1 MLQFVIR
8 RFGQSIVL
16 VLIVTII
23 TFFLMNL
30 APGGPSS
37 MMRMDATEAEREAIA
52 EQLGLNDPVIVR
64 YGSWLINAF
73 QGDLGLSL
81 SSGQPVLDRI
91 VERFPHTFNLAIW
104 TVFFSVIIGIV
115 LGIISAKNRNTW
127 KDHLINFGSVIG
139 LSVPSFWLAIMFIL
153 LFSVNLQWLPSSLVT
168 GDSIWDTIKMYIMP
182 VLILSTA
189 TLPTIVR
196 FTRSSML
203 EVVSQNYVRTARA
216 KGLKERTV
224 VYSHALRNA
233 LIPVIS
239 IIGVLIPR
247 MLSGTVIVESVFGWP
262 GMGRLIVE
270 AAQAR
275 DYNLVMG
282 VTVVVTILVVLS
294 NFIVD
299 IIYSKV
305 DPRVKNIG

>member
-1 MLQFVIR
+1 MAHFILTR
-8 RFGQSIVL
+8 LWQSVVL
-16 VLIVTII
+16 LAIVTVI

-52 EQLGLNDPVIVR
+52 EQLGLNDSVIVR
-64 YGSWLINAF
+64 YGAWVGDAL
-73 QGDLGLSL
+73 QGDFGISL
-81 SSGQPVLDRI
+81 SSGEPVIERI
-91 VERFPHTFNLAIW
+91 IDRFPHTFKLALW
-104 TVFFSVIIGIV
+104 TVFFSVIIGI
-115 LGIISAKNRNTW
+115 LFGILSARNRNTW
-127 KDHLINFGSVIG
+127 RDHTINFTSVIG

-153 LFSVNLQWLPSSLVT
+153 LFSVQLQWLPSSGVGSGSLT
-168 GDSIWDTIKMYIMP
+168 DEIKSMIMP
-182 VLILSTA
+182 VIILSTA

-203 EVVSQNYVRTARA
+203 EVISQNFIRTARA
-216 KGLKERTV
+216 KGAKEKTV
-224 VYSHALRNA
+224 IYVHGLRNA

-247 MLSGTVIVESVFGWP
+247 LLSGTVIVESVFGWP

-270 AAQAR
+270 AAQGR

-282 VTVVVTILVVLS
+282 VTVVVTALVIFS
-294 NFIVD
+294 NFVVD
-299 IIYSKV
+299 IIYSRV
-305 DPRVKNIG
+305 DPRVKNI